1 MNELQ
6 EAVILATKAIN
17 NTDTVNKRLIMLF
30 ITCITIVSISF
41 ASVIMYLS
49 YQMYDYDFTNVNEN
63 FNENINQN
71 EGE

>member
-30 ITCITIVSISF
+30 ILCITIVSISF
-41 ASVIMYLS
+41 ATVMMYQS
-49 YQMYDYDFTNVNEN
+49 YQMYNYEFTNVNEN
-63 FNENINQN
+63 ANENINEN
-71 EGE
+71 KGW

>member
-6 EAVILATKAIN
+6 EAVVLATKAIN

-41 ASVIMYLS
+41 AAVMMYQS
-49 YQMYDYDFTNVNEN
+49 HQMYNYEFTNVNEN
-63 FNENINQN
+63 ANENINEN
-71 EGE
+71 KGW